1 MKRALL
7 IVMVLCGPARA
18 QSLFQ
23 QLVDTPA
30 QVGTRQELRATS
42 MYLVEPPEPRVFRVH
57 DLITVI
63 INETSKASS
72 DQSLDTKKE
81 VKNKDTLTSL
91 LDPMQLLQLRLRGGD
106 ISSLGLLDLRAKHEF
121 RSDGQYDRNDKL
133 SAQIAAEVID
143 VKPNGN
149 LVLQAKKSI
158 VMDGET
164 KLLVLSGLARQ
175 EDITDANTVLSSQ
188 LADLRIDVQ
197 HEGQLRKSA
206 EKGLLTRV
214 LDTLF
219 NF

>member
-1 MKRALL
+1 MKQVGLM
-7 IVMVLCGPARA
+7 VFVLCGSASA

-30 QVGTRQELRATS
+30 PIGTRQELRATS
-42 MYLVEPPEPRVFRVH
+42 MYLVDPPEPRVFRVH

-72 DQSLDTKKE
+72 DQSLDTTKE
-81 VKNKDTLTSL
+81 TKNKDTLRSL

-106 ISSLGLLDLRAKHEF
+106 ISSLGLMDLKVKHEF
-121 RSDGQYDRNDKL
+121 KGDGKYDRKDKF

-158 VMDGET
+158 VMDGEK

-197 HEGQLRKSA
+197 HEGELRRSA

>member
-1 MKRALL
+1 VL
-7 IVMVLCGPARA
+7 IAVQSACA

-23 QLVDTPA
+23 RMMDEPTP
-30 QVGTRQELRATS
+30 VGTRMDLRTTS
-42 MYLVEPPEPRVFRVH
+42 MYLVDPPEPRVFRAH

-63 INETSKASS
+63 VNENSKASS
-72 DQSLDTKKE
+72 DQSLDTNKE
-81 VKNKDTLTSL
+81 SKYEDKLNSI

-106 ISSLGLLDLRAKHEF
+106 INALDLLDLEAKHEF
-121 RSDGQYDRNDKL
+121 KGDGKYDRKDQF

-158 VMDGET
+158 VMDGEHKT
-164 KLLVLSGLARQ
+164 LVLSGLARQ
-175 EDITDANTVLSSQ
+175 EDITNANTVLSSQ
-188 LADLRIDVQ
+188 MADLRLDVQ
-197 HEGQLRKSA
+197 HEGELRKSS
-206 EKGLLTRV
+206 EKGLFTRV

>member
-1 MKRALL
+1 MKRIAA
-7 IVMVLCGPARA
+7 IVFVLTGSACA

-23 QLVDTPA
+23 QIVDTPA
-30 QVGTRQELRATS
+30 PVGTRQELRTTS
-42 MYLVEPPEPRVFRVH
+42 MYLVDPPEPRVFRVH

-63 INETSKASS
+63 INERFKASS
-72 DQSLDTKKE
+72 DQSLDTTKE
-81 VKNKDTLTSL
+81 VKNKDTLKAL

-106 ISSLGLLDLRAKHEF
+106 ISSLGLIDLKAKQEF
-121 RSDGQYDRNDKL
+121 KGDGQYDRNDKF

-158 VMDGET
+158 VMDGE
-164 KLLVLSGLARQ
+164 KKMLVLSGLARQ
-175 EDITDANTVLSSQ
+175 EDITDANTVLSGQ

-197 HEGQLRKSA
+197 HAGELRRSA